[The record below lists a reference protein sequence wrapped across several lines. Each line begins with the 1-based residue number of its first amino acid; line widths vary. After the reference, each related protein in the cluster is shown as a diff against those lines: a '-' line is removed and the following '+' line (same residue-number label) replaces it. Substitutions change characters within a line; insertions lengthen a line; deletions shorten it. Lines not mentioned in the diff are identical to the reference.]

1 MKEALRMR
9 EFLAVERCDRC
20 GAQAKHAANKPGHA
34 ELLFCNHHYRDHK
47 DALLEAYWLIES
59 DVSPAEPRP
68 AAAYT
73 E

>member
-1 MKEALRMR
+1 MEGALNMR
-9 EFLAVERCDRC
+9 EFLAIDRCDRC
-20 GAQAKHAANKPGHA
+20 GAQAKHAAKKPGCT

-59 DVSPAEPRP
+59 DVSPAEPTP

>member
-1 MKEALRMR
+1 MR

-20 GAQAKHAANKPGHA
+20 GAQAHHAATKAGHT
-34 ELLFCNHHYRDHK
+34 ELLFCGHHHREFR
-47 DALLEAYWLIES
+47 DALLNDYWLIES
-59 DVSPAEPRP
+59 DVSPAEPVP

>member
-1 MKEALRMR
+1 MR

-20 GAQAKHAANKPGHA
+20 GAQAQHAAAKVGMPS
-34 ELLFCNHHYRDHK
+34 ELLFCGHHHREFR
-47 DALLEAYWLIES
+47 DALLNDYWVIES
-59 DVSPAEPRP
+59 NVSPTEPVP